1 MKRDIQM
8 STVEQQEISIDEN
21 EVQFA
26 KKLDK
31 YTDLLNRLLDVL
43 RQQGMETPKEQHDHL
58 SEFASK
64 EMNEDS
70 SFLHMKTWKKW
81 ISGSSKSEKRKNHPA
96 WNVVEEFLSRFEKDD
111 DKNDNATGI
120 EMTELGHE
128 LPDIGCDNIPST
140 NTTPMKVDD
149 SGDAVMASNE
159 NNITVGDVLRVMSND
174 PPSLVSVTFIDTVQK
189 YRESWSLLVNPEN
202 TFIPKRVLHTIDK
215 FCKKCLSD
223 SKFADLWT
231 CETDYIYKACQL
243 RNVEL
248 AGVPAYS
255 GSKACLFV
263 DGRKFVEKNIP
274 TSEPCWF
281 NRSSVALEVGTV
293 DDIFARVF
301 AKVPKELIPEK
312 GETKATMIDKIAGS
326 YWLDVI
332 FNKFNNISGS
342 LNEWEGS
349 MQPVRRT
356 LGVVKRRAH
365 IYRSDLAPGEEEGDG
380 RHVISLYCYPN
391 TECPTNKWMCR
402 PLTNMDYAQ
411 MITVWAYMWSYGTEE
426 TRKSPPNGIQ
436 QLMYHKVL
444 NKKMG
449 FHRDNFKNNVMTN
462 LENGTVPW
470 GDHPTVGGSGNS
482 QIHGTSVIVFT
493 RGNCPMKMIF
503 KYPSLNGSATQE
515 KKWYVTSPSFQM
527 KMDDGWITVLD
538 PVDDMLMLHS
548 VEFEEDDGNEEHFRI
563 AWVYRYLKV
572 VHDFYVDSCTIRR
585 DKQMM
590 NTVERKDDWDS
601 AKMQRDIFM

>member
-1 MKRDIQM
+1 M
-8 STVEQQEISIDEN
+8 
-21 EVQFA
+21 
-26 KKLDK
+26 
-31 YTDLLNRLLDVL
+31 
-43 RQQGMETPKEQHDHL
+43 
-58 SEFASK
+58 
-64 EMNEDS
+64 
-70 SFLHMKTWKKW
+70 
-81 ISGSSKSEKRKNHPA
+81 
-96 WNVVEEFLSRFEKDD
+96 
-111 DKNDNATGI
+111 
-120 EMTELGHE
+120 
-128 LPDIGCDNIPST
+128 
-140 NTTPMKVDD
+140 
-149 SGDAVMASNE
+149 
-159 NNITVGDVLRVMSND
+159 
-174 PPSLVSVTFIDTVQK
+174 
-189 YRESWSLLVNPEN
+189 
-202 TFIPKRVLHTIDK
+202 
-215 FCKKCLSD
+215 
-223 SKFADLWT
+223 
-231 CETDYIYKACQL
+231 
-243 RNVEL
+243 
-248 AGVPAYS
+248 
-255 GSKACLFV
+255 
-263 DGRKFVEKNIP
+263 
-274 TSEPCWF
+274 
-281 NRSSVALEVGTV
+281 
-293 DDIFARVF
+293 
-301 AKVPKELIPEK
+301 
-312 GETKATMIDKIAGS
+312 
-326 YWLDVI
+326 
-332 FNKFNNISGS
+332 
-342 LNEWEGS
+342 
-349 MQPVRRT
+349 
-356 LGVVKRRAH
+356 
-365 IYRSDLAPGEEEGDG
+365 
-380 RHVISLYCYPN
+380 ISLYCYPN

-402 PLTNMDYAQ
+402 PLNNMDYAQ

-527 KMDDGWITVLD
+527 KMDDWGFTVLD